1 MSGRHLMIVQLLI
14 LLVPGLVLASAERHG
29 EHATAAVESE
39 RRILYWYDP
48 MYPQQHFDAPGRS
61 PFMDMDLVPRYAD
74 AGDDGSS
81 IRIDPSL
88 TRNLGMR
95 LTQVERGRL
104 EPVLQASAVLGYDQ
118 RQVSVLQTRAE
129 AWVESVAA
137 LAPEDVL
144 VAGAPLAE
152 LLVPD
157 WVAAQEEYLALRR
170 LGDAQLSEAAWQRLR
185 LSGMPEDLMRAVRT
199 TGRVQMRWTLRS
211 PVAGVLTEWPVRAG
225 MSLPAGSTVAR
236 INGIERIWLEA
247 AVPEAQAASLR
258 AGQPLEVH
266 LPAWPGEVWQAKV
279 EQLLPEADERA
290 RVVRVRAVLDNA
302 DARLR
307 PGMSARVQLLDGV
320 ASEQLLVA
328 ASAVIRGGQEDLVML
343 AEGDG
348 RFRPQRVRLGRE
360 SGERV
365 EVLDGLEEGQQVV
378 IAAQFLIDSE
388 ASLRGIVARGSAE
401 AEVLHP
407 ADAVVLYFDEDGL
420 MLEHGPF
427 ETLGMAGMSMQ
438 FAVDPALDL
447 SDIAEGD
454 AVRVWVREDP
464 DGLPIVR
471 IEKREVQ
478 P

>member
-1 MSGRHLMIVQLLI
+1 MSGRHLMIAQLLI
-14 LLVPGLVLASAERHG
+14 LLVPGLALASAERHG

-170 LGDAQLSEAAWQRLR
+170 LGDAQLSEAA
-185 LSGMPEDLMRAVRT
+185 
-199 TGRVQMRWTLRS
+199 
-211 PVAGVLTEWPVRAG
+211 
-225 MSLPAGSTVAR
+225 
-236 INGIERIWLEA
+236 
-247 AVPEAQAASLR
+247 
-258 AGQPLEVH
+258 
-266 LPAWPGEVWQAKV
+266 
-279 EQLLPEADERA
+279 
-290 RVVRVRAVLDNA
+290 
-302 DARLR
+302 
-307 PGMSARVQLLDGV
+307 
-320 ASEQLLVA
+320 
-328 ASAVIRGGQEDLVML
+328 
-343 AEGDG
+343 
-348 RFRPQRVRLGRE
+348 
-360 SGERV
+360 
-365 EVLDGLEEGQQVV
+365 
-378 IAAQFLIDSE
+378 
-388 ASLRGIVARGSAE
+388 
-401 AEVLHP
+401 
-407 ADAVVLYFDEDGL
+407 
-420 MLEHGPF
+420 
-427 ETLGMAGMSMQ
+427 
-438 FAVDPALDL
+438 
-447 SDIAEGD
+447 
-454 AVRVWVREDP
+454 
-464 DGLPIVR
+464 
-471 IEKREVQ
+471 
-478 P
+478 